1 SAVRNFTATG
11 NESRISNTY
20 RNFYKIVQ
28 RANNIIL
35 NVPEMEISEGV
46 KNRVLGEAYFMRAF
60 AYLSLAQFY
69 GDQRAG
75 VPIVTEANLKDSI
88 LTRPT
93 SVIDNY
99 QIIEAELKVA
109 ESYLP

>member
-1 SAVRNFTATG
+1 MYGRGLAWFLNASDDMVTGRNDAGSSAVRNFTATG

-46 KNRVLGEAYFMRAF
+46 KNRVLGEAYFIDRKSTRLNSSHVKISYAVF
-60 AYLSLAQFY
+60 C
-69 GDQRAG
+69 
-75 VPIVTEANLKDSI
+75 LKKKRKK
-88 LTRPT
+88 T
-93 SVIDNY
+93 
-99 QIIEAELKVA
+99 QQ
-109 ESYLP
+109 